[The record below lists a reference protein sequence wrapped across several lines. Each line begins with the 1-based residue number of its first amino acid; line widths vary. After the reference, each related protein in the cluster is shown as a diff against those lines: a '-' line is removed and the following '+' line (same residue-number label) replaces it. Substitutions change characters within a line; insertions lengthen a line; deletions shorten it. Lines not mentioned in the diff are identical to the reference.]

1 MRIVCLVLEGATAA
15 TITEQLDHP
24 STDSRATTPHN
35 HRHLNNISATT
46 SRHRVIFPLYDS
58 DCKTNG
64 CNEIASKTVLL
75 NVSVGYVNVN
85 LLYKNVSTKSK
96 KKWIKEM

>member
-15 TITEQLDHP
+15 TMTEQLVHP
-24 STDSRATTPHN
+24 SADSRATTPRN

-75 NVSVGYVNVN
+75 NEAVCKCEPVVQ
-85 LLYKNVSTKSK
+85 KRFDEIK
-96 KKWIKEM
+96 KEWIKEM